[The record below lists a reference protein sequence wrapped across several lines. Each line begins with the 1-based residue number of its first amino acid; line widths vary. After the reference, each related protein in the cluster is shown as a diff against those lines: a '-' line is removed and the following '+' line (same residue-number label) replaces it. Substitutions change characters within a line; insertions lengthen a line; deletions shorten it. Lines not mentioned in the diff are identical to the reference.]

1 MLCRRPPAVIGR
13 MGLCGVRRVYSCQ
26 HGCEEPKMIDSLFAL
41 LGTVSPA
48 GVNQATDVL
57 VNLLAAL
64 LLSVPLSLLYAVTHR
79 HDGTKS
85 TFLHTLVVLPLITAG
100 ISMVIGDNLVR
111 AFGLIGAVALIR
123 FRTVIKDT
131 LDMAF
136 VFLAITLGMACGTR
150 LMPLGVAALG
160 LFGATLGMMEATRYG
175 KGTRSAQRFSVTVES
190 DDIGSAGDEVRKH
203 LQDIVVSTRLTG
215 IERGGSGKLTY
226 DMVLANGATERELVD
241 RIIEMQGNPIK
252 RIRIKK
258 D

>member
-1 MLCRRPPAVIGR
+1 
-13 MGLCGVRRVYSCQ
+13 
-26 HGCEEPKMIDSLFAL
+26 MIDSLLTLF
-41 LGTVSPA
+41 GTASSA
-48 GVNQATDVL
+48 GVQRTTDVF

-64 LLSVPLSLLYAVTHR
+64 LLSVPLSLLYAFTHR

-85 TFLHTLVVLPLITAG
+85 TFLHTLVLLPLITAG

-150 LMPLGVAALG
+150 LMPVGIAALG
-160 LFGATLGMMEATRYG
+160 LFGATLGMMEAARYG
-175 KGTRSAQRFSVTVES
+175 KGARSTQRYSVTVES
-190 DDIGSAGDEVRKH
+190 DDIRSAGDEVRKH
-203 LQDIVVSTRLTG
+203 LQGIAVSARLTG
-215 IERGGSGKLTY
+215 VERGDSGKITY
-226 DMVLANGATERELVD
+226 TMVLANGANERELVE
-241 RIIEMQGNPIK
+241 RIIEMQSNPIK